1 MVRARAL
8 LPLLLLAA
16 ELLSGCR
23 PSPEALGTPLRFD
36 ALGDRVAPTPDR
48 PRTTTLRLPA
58 DFPGDVHLPAR
69 YALDTV
75 TDMPGTRVVS
85 LLAEGDV
92 ARLSQDTRQAMEQDG
107 WQRRLAT
114 PPPTRPVVMPSA
126 AEDATSTTDLRVPGP
141 ILEIR
146 RRCSISGRKVSCRE
160 RNLRPLH
167 RRRSSDLSPLPAAAL
182 LDVFVSA
189 PPLLQLAR
197 LLPRASG
204 PPSSVLLLLRLHLLL
219 YPAVA
224 PLCLDPGWLFH

>member
-23 PSPEALGTPLRFD
+23 PSPEALGTPVRFD
-36 ALGDRVAPTPDR
+36 ALGDRVAATPDR

-114 PPPTRPVVMPSA
+114 QLGSDSAVLAFEKDGRSALFAFDRNRAAQPS
-126 AEDATSTTDLRVPGP
+126 DDTGVT
-141 ILEIR
+141 
-146 RRCSISGRKVSCRE
+146 VSVQ
-160 RNLRPLH
+160 LQGG
-167 RRRSSDLSPLPAAAL
+167 A
-182 LDVFVSA
+182 A
-189 PPLLQLAR
+189 PP
-197 LLPRASG
+197 
-204 PPSSVLLLLRLHLLL
+204 
-219 YPAVA
+219 
-224 PLCLDPGWLFH
+224 